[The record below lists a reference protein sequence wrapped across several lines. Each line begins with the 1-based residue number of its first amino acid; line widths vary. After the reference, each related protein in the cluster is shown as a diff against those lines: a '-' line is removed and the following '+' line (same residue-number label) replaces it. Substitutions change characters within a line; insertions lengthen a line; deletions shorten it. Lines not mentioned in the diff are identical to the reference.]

1 MMQVFTGVSRSTPYK
16 VNSRLSLTECV
27 WDCRNNA
34 LWDTHEHSLLQCIDT
49 YIYDSKRSRIPLAST
64 LMKMDQIDSCCCL
77 LIDQGKTNRASIQT
91 IDFCPVNHVRPRGL
105 CDKNCYSLYHHYL
118 YTLYTYYTCLYFIV
132 LYYKLLT
139 SMCSRIDLASHRLR
153 NTGIY
158 KNLSFTGEKSC
169 KQRKK
174 KL

>member
-1 MMQVFTGVSRSTPYK
+1 MNIPYCS
-16 VNSRLSLTECV
+16 VLT
-27 WDCRNNA
+27 R
-34 LWDTHEHSLLQCIDT
+34 T
-49 YIYDSKRSRIPLAST
+49 YDSKRSRIPLAST

-91 IDFCPVNHVRPRGL
+91 IDFCPFMHVRPRGL

-118 YTLYTYYTCLYFIV
+118 YTLYTYYTLLYFIV

-139 SMCSRIDLASHRLR
+139 SMCSRIDLASHKLR
-153 NTGIY
+153 KTGMY

-169 KQRKK
+169 KQGTKK
-174 KL
+174 NVIKATFKTF